1 MSYVCFFLYCRFF
14 FLDHKFAEDIIEN
27 GNKYGCY
34 EYFSNP
40 IAYIQDIYR
49 YCHNKKFQYP
59 CRKPGSG
66 KTNKLLEYLWIS
78 TSKYPFPIKRICKTY
93 SRYPSDCIDNVVL
106 KCHFRIKE

>member
-14 FLDHKFAEDIIEN
+14 LKDHKFAEDIIEN

-78 TSKYPFPIKRICKTY
+78 TSKYPFPTPDIHPIVLIMLFSSAISG
-93 SRYPSDCIDNVVL
+93 SRNNLAI
-106 KCHFRIKE
+106 